1 MILIKLKAISCIAT
15 VTLAAIIILMLK
27 IINRSKDYVAIYML
41 HYNDLSP
48 TCHVYTS

>member
-41 HYNDLSP
+41 YYIDLSP
-48 TCHVYTS
+48 VCHVYTS